1 MRQSNVVQGGGY
13 NNRTLSKK
21 STIKTQNKQK
31 QGNFVGQFGY
41 GCGLFLNSFKQKCPV
56 FDYFGFHR
64 GFLWQCSILIPT
76 PLYHVAL
83 PHLKTILKSRTVAP
97 KLFCIGLPL
106 FEARYRKWSTRTC
119 CRLAKRISRKK
130 GRCRNGRKQTLQQ
143 PGGPVFEFWN
153 QIFDHVHG
161 SCAWATSTTQPDST
175 F

>member
-1 MRQSNVVQGGGY
+1 MSLKKGQSITKKGRIQIEATYRISMSRNGPTKLPFFLIILGSIVDFFDNVLLLY
-13 NNRTLSKK
+13 PPPCTTLLCRT
-21 STIKTQNKQK
+21 QK
-31 QGNFVGQFGY
+31 PF
-41 GCGLFLNSFKQKCPV
+41 
-56 FDYFGFHR
+56 
-64 GFLWQCSILIPT
+64 WI
-76 PLYHVAL
+76 
-83 PHLKTILKSRTVAP
+83 SRTVAP